1 MQLQGNLPLEI
12 ISTNSNS
19 QVGWKDL
26 YATKQVSTG
35 YTTVPTLRIT
45 IPSGNPEIYLCTFWE
60 QVCIA
65 NNGDAIQTITFN
77 NGWYFRTDGG
87 VDSPDYWGAAN
98 FNTFNFAWGAGSGAW
113 SYTTNASRS
122 ITFNSTSG
130 SNGSGTTVSH
140 HISLFST
147 RLDLLTITWL

>member
-77 NGWYFRTDGG
+77 NGWYFRTDGS

-98 FNTFNFAWGAGSGAW
+98 FNTFNFAWGGGSGAW